1 MFVKCLRVVVLKL
14 CYKQT
19 LVYRAN
25 NLFSCLDSRAMTKK
39 LLFIVY
45 SSLRSLPWLKY
56 IRCGIPVSE
65 VMTFPPLKVQK
76 LRYHCTSLS
85 KEDLASL

>member
-45 SSLRSLPWLKY
+45 SSL
-56 IRCGIPVSE
+56 
-65 VMTFPPLKVQK
+65 
-76 LRYHCTSLS
+76 
-85 KEDLASL
+85 